1 MYHSISQADNPKFK
15 QFAVPVPAF
24 GEQMAYLSRHHYTP
38 MTVTQLMQ
46 ARSEAG
52 HSLPERPVVLTFD
65 DGYTDFLTAALPL
78 LQKYGFPAT
87 LYIATAFINGT
98 SAWLQREGEA
108 ARPILTWEQLRETIR
123 CGIECGAHS
132 HSHPQLDMLP
142 CSLAQGE
149 IMLSKRLLERH
160 LGQEIFSFAYPYGY
174 YNAQL
179 HLLLR
184 TAGFTSACAVK
195 HHMYTER
202 SNPFALPRLMVT
214 ADTNISRFAA
224 LLTGASSSP
233 GAAVHTLY
241 ARARTPVWRV
251 VRQCSTSVTHYIDN
265 RKRRLV
271 R

>member
-1 MYHSISQADNPKFK
+1 MYHSISQSDNPKFRP
-15 QFAVPVPAF
+15 FAVPVTAF
-24 GEQMAYLSRHHYTP
+24 REQMAYLYRHRYTP
-38 MTVTQLMQ
+38 VTVTRLMQ

-52 HSLPERPVVLTFD
+52 SVLPERPIVLTFD
-65 DGYTDFLTAALPL
+65 DGYADFFTTALPV

-87 LYIATAFINGT
+87 LYMATAFINGT
-98 SAWLQREGEA
+98 SEWLQREGEA
-108 ARPILTWEQLRETIR
+108 ARPILTWEQLRETLR

-160 LGQEIFSFAYPYGY
+160 LDQEIVSFAYPYGY
-174 YNAQL
+174 HNAQL

-195 HHMYTER
+195 HQMYTER
-202 SNPFALPRLMVT
+202 SDLFALPRLMVA
-214 ADTNISRFAA
+214 ADTHISRFAA

-233 GAAVHTLY
+233 GAAVHRLY
-241 ARARTPVWRV
+241 ARTRTPVWRI
-251 VRQCSTSVTHYIDN
+251 VRQCSTSVTRYIDS
-265 RKRRLV
+265 RRRLA